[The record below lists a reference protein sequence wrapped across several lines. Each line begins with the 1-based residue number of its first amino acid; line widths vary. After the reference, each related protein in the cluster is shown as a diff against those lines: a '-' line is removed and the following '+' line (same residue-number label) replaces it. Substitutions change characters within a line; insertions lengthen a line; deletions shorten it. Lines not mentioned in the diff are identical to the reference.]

1 MQTSNNHEVNNL
13 SEAELAALAG
23 VSSPQRLVPSVDLSG
38 LVEADDDT
46 SSIPKQRELWNNPF
60 VKAGSVGLVTLC
72 IVGAAGLVLVG
83 VNLNL
88 KTPPRPLAVAPVK
101 PPEEPEDP
109 TGGYKTELALGK
121 QERELKGINRP
132 TGAPLVRR
140 TLPPGASAPA
150 AQVRSLPPQLP
161 QRPPQAPAQ
170 IRQLSAGVSKTQ
182 IYDLAKIGSYGQVN
196 IPVAQVQTPQIRQAQ
211 LTQQVAVAASAD
223 EIPVLQGGISKP
235 QGASFASQLLIST
248 TADGV
253 IVNPLIA
260 EGNTIQGGSQQATIR
275 LSSPLL
281 YDDGSVAVPAGTEVI
296 ARLQSISSNGFVQMT
311 AVSLLMMRN
320 GRRYEVPLPQSA
332 ISIWG
337 VQGQPLIA
345 KSITDRGQEIA
356 SQDAGQ
362 FLAGG
367 AQRGAELFNR
377 ATAQTATSSLGIT
390 TAATSYPPINLLAG
404 IIEGGSSQLTTNLAA
419 RSRAAINSAVSRPN
433 IWSVQANTPV
443 QLIVNQT
450 VGFEP

>member
-1 MQTSNNHEVNNL
+1 MQTSNSRNSHEADNL

-140 TLPPGASAPA
+140 TLPPGASAPV
-150 AQVRSLPPQLP
+150 AQVRSLPPELP
-161 QRPPQAPAQ
+161 QRISPPQ

-196 IPVAQVQTPQIRQAQ
+196 GSGQVQAVQ
-211 LTQQVAVAASAD
+211 LTQSPRIAQSQQVAATASAD
-223 EIPVLQGGISKP
+223 EIPVLQGGISK
-235 QGASFASQLLIST
+235 QLLIST

-260 EGNTIQGGSQQATIR
+260 EGNTIQGGGQQATIR

-296 ARLQSISSNGFVQMT
+296 AKLQSISSNGFVQMI
-311 AVSLLMMRN
+311 AVSLLMIRN

>member
-1 MQTSNNHEVNNL
+1 MQTSNSRNSHEADNL
-13 SEAELAALAG
+13 SDEELAALAG

-38 LVEADDDT
+38 LVEDDDET
-46 SSIPKQRELWNNPF
+46 FSIPKQRELWNNPF
-60 VKAGSVGLVTLC
+60 VKAGAVGVVTLG
-72 IVGAAGLVLVG
+72 IVSAAGLVLVG
-83 VNLNL
+83 VNLKL
-88 KTPPRPLAVAPVK
+88 KTPASPIAVASVK
-101 PPEEPEDP
+101 APDQPDDP
-109 TGGYKTELALGK
+109 TGSYKTELALGK

-132 TGAPLVRR
+132 AQPTLAARK
-140 TLPPGASAPA
+140 TLPPATSAPA
-150 AQVRSLPPQLP
+150 AQVRSLPPQIP
-161 QRPPQAPAQ
+161 QRPQAPAQ

-182 IYDLAKIGSYGQVN
+182 TYDLAKIGSYGQV
-196 IPVAQVQTPQIRQAQ
+196 QAVQ
-211 LTQQVAVAASAD
+211 LTQAPRIAQAQPVSATAANVD
-223 EIPVLQGGISKP
+223 EMPVLQGGISK
-235 QGASFASQLLIST
+235 QLLIST

-260 EGNTIQGGSQQATIR
+260 EGNTIQGGSQQTTVR
-275 LSSPLL
+275 LTSPLL

-296 ARLQSISSNGFVQMT
+296 AKLQGISSNGFVQMT
-311 AVSLLMMRN
+311 AVSLLLTRN

-345 KSITDRGQEIA
+345 KSINDRGQEIA

-377 ATAQTATSSLGIT
+377 ATSQTATSSLGIS

-404 IIEGGSSQLTTNLAA
+404 IIEGGSQQLTTNLAA
-419 RSRAAINSAVSRPN
+419 RGRAAINSAVSRPN
-433 IWSVQANTPV
+433 IWAVQANTPV